1 MPDLSAGTQAQRSGI
16 RPVLGSSQK
25 PSKTQ
30 ENFVT
35 TTTIG
40 QALPGGEVALF
51 ALELVVLKSEKCEFG
66 AVFVPIGRFFEDQH
80 ILGLDSRRRAHDSLD
95 LRFRHAGGDLF
106 VIGQAQLRTS
116 QYVSIA
122 ARRQAEQRAA
132 KQRK

>member
-1 MPDLSAGTQAQRSGI
+1 MPDLSAGTQGST
-16 RPVLGSSQK
+16 LGDSTSAWLQ
-25 PSKTQ
+25 PEALKTQ

-106 VIGQAQLRTS
+106 VIGQGQLRTS

-122 ARRQAEQRAA
+122 ARRQGEQRAA

>member
-1 MPDLSAGTQAQRSGI
+1 MPDLSAGPQAPRSGI

-66 AVFVPIGRFFEDQH
+66 AVFVTIGRFFEDQH
-80 ILGLDSRRRAHDSLD
+80 ILGLDSRRRTHDSLD

-106 VIGQAQLRTS
+106 VIGQGQLRTS

-122 ARRQAEQRAA
+122 ARRQGEQRAA